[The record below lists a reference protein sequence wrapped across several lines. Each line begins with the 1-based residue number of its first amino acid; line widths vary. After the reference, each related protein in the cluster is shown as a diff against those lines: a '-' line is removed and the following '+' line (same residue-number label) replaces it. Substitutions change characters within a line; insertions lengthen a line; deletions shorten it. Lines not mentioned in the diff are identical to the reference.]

1 MVVAEP
7 ARSRVVSWD
16 LLEREPVTNNAEV
29 RHILIGWAELA
40 GAYGG
45 GIDERATKRSQADAE
60 KAVEAILAELKA
72 GADFQT
78 LMADYSEDAG
88 SASNGRS
95 YQASPDAGLV
105 LEFRQLSL
113 RLAPGEIGVC
123 QSSFG
128 FHIIKRFL

>member
-1 MVVAEP
+1 MAEP

-16 LLEREPVTNNAEV
+16 LLEREPVTNSAEV
-29 RHILIGWAELA
+29 RHILIGWRELA
-40 GAYGG
+40 DAYGG
-45 GIDERATKRSQADAE
+45 GIDERAAKRSQAQAE
-60 KAVEAILAELKA
+60 AVVEAVLAELKA
-72 GADFQT
+72 GADFQD
-78 LMADYSEDAG
+78 LMANYSEDAG

-95 YQASPDAGLV
+95 YQASPDAALV
-105 LEFRQLSL
+105 IEFRQLSL